1 VFRPGE
7 SLEIVTRNGQ
17 VWAYRRG
24 EPLKGPA
31 PDPYKD
37 WDGGPE
43 LPSGTSPYTKV
54 GRSHGQNDRGAKGE

>member
-7 SLEIVTRNGQ
+7 SIELVTRNGQ

-24 EPLKGPA
+24 EPLKGPT

-37 WDGGPE
+37 WV
-43 LPSGTSPYTKV
+43 GTAKMTA
-54 GRSHGQNDRGAKGE
+54 GQNDRGAKGV